1 MKRTSVGESGYGA
14 GEHAFA
20 RNAAQRYIR
29 AQRTRSKCR
38 RRFTAPH
45 HHTRTPRLRF
55 LHSQFQIQRRNE
67 GRTLAAKKS
76 GDPAGSADALDSLS
90 CIRNFSGRIQSCS
103 TVVFA
108 VKPPFGFRFMRNCE
122 RNFCFEKTEIIRSF
136 LRIEYTGDMGCG
148 ILVTWRNLS
157 EKQRIWSLML
167 RPEMNLPE
175 RSEFSSQALLLI
187 RFQILYFSQIPERN
201 KDPTSHISVPF
212 YSELPNI
219 FRYFLI

>member
-1 MKRTSVGESGYGA
+1 MPAPLYGSPA
-14 GEHAFA
+14 PCPDSP
-20 RNAAQRYIR
+20 AA
-29 AQRTRSKCR
+29 
-38 RRFTAPH
+38 
-45 HHTRTPRLRF
+45 F
-55 LHSQFQIQRRNE
+55 LHSQFQIQRRRNE

-76 GDPAGSADALDSLS
+76 GDPAGSTDALDSLS

-187 RFQILYFSQIPERN
+187 RFQILYFSQIPEQN

-212 YSELPNI
+212 YPGILNI
-219 FRYFLI
+219 SYIS

>member
-1 MKRTSVGESGYGA
+1 MPAPLYGSPA
-14 GEHAFA
+14 PCPDSP
-20 RNAAQRYIR
+20 AA
-29 AQRTRSKCR
+29 
-38 RRFTAPH
+38 
-45 HHTRTPRLRF
+45 F
-55 LHSQFQIQRRNE
+55 LHSQFRIPRRRNE

-76 GDPAGSADALDSLS
+76 GDPAGSTDAQDSLS

-108 VKPPFGFRFMRNCE
+108 VKPPFYFYFMRNYE

-148 ILVTWRNLS
+148 IPVTWRNLS

-201 KDPTSHISVPF
+201 KDPTPHISVRF